1 MYILFHFVR
10 WKSSN
15 ILLQRQNSC
24 IFHRHLN
31 LADTGHHIFRT
42 DLEQHT
48 TSRSRYVDKKGSVIL
63 LGCTLT
69 EWILLESMTILLAD
83 YRQGDGMRFPE
94 ISVPIHLLLA
104 CTLVIVWKV
113 KLHCSFTHLVPNT
126 LYTLIIGPFSI
137 LTGSMRFMNCIWWE
151 WVRQQKDTEVQV
163 DLGDWPRCPLTPTW
177 HSIMG
182 ILKTVCT
189 SFKKTMF
196 CWPHGYTWYR

>member
-1 MYILFHFVR
+1 
-10 WKSSN
+10 
-15 ILLQRQNSC
+15 
-24 IFHRHLN
+24 
-31 LADTGHHIFRT
+31 
-42 DLEQHT
+42 
-48 TSRSRYVDKKGSVIL
+48 
-63 LGCTLT
+63 
-69 EWILLESMTILLAD
+69 
-83 YRQGDGMRFPE
+83 MRFPE

-189 SFKKTMF
+189 SFKKTNVLLTAWLYVLQIVEINKNIRMVYVCSWLWSWMHF
-196 CWPHGYTWYR
+196 QVSKLVIDKNTGNDLVVFVGSALHYESKYFSPCQSTHGH